1 MATIEKPVIAFR
13 SQKAFETWLKKH
25 HAKHDGFWMQL
36 YKKASREKSI
46 TYAEAVESALCYG
59 WIDGQKKTYD
69 EASWLQGFT
78 PRRKRSGWSLVNV
91 GHAERLI
98 TEGRMQAAGLAQME
112 AAKADGRWERA
123 YPSSSTFVM
132 PEDFLAA
139 LAKHKKA
146 KAFYDTLP
154 KSSTYAIAYHLIT
167 AKKPETRAKRMK
179 EFVAMLKEGRA
190 PHLL

>member
-13 SQKAFETWLKKH
+13 TQKTFETWLKKN
-25 HAKHDGFWMQL
+25 HAMHDGFWMQL
-36 YKKASREKSI
+36 YKKASGEKSI
-46 TYAEAVESALCYG
+46 TYAEAVESALCFG

-91 GHAERLI
+91 GHIARL
-98 TEGRMQAAGLAQME
+98 TKEGRMHAAGIAQVE
-112 AAKADGRWERA
+112 AAKADGRWDRA

-132 PEDFLAA
+132 PQDFLDAV
-139 LAKHKKA
+139 AKNKKV
-146 KAFYDTLP
+146 KAFYDGLP
-154 KSSTYAIAYHLIT
+154 KASTYAIAYHLIT
-167 AKKPETRAKRMK
+167 AKKPETRAKRLK
-179 EFVAMLKEGRA
+179 DFIAMLKEGRA